1 VKGVETVQVFHSSEW
16 QAKRYVTAEQ
26 IKQALD
32 GFKLVGRRIKSMR
45 LLGQSFYHTRYWV
58 ESTAYDILGDELPEE
73 ERQLQSE
80 YENIS
85 QDWPFFRFSQ
95 TDEPLMILF
104 EDGDHFEI
112 EVPWESEFLMSMNA
126 IPWEIKA
133 ERGLP
138 NVDANVLFLP
148 CLEQKIVDV
157 KIRPQSAIATEAALE
172 ILLCLEND
180 VKLCIG
186 SMIDYTAITCLDEND
201 NTLFLPFSELRP
213 ALSNDEE

>member
-1 VKGVETVQVFHSSEW
+1 MRVFDSNEW
-16 QAKRYVTAEQ
+16 RAKRYVTAEQ
-26 IKQALD
+26 IKKALD
-32 GFKLVGRRIKSMR
+32 NLALVGRRIKSMR
-45 LLGQSFYHTRYWV
+45 LLGHSFYHTRYWV

-85 QDWPFFRFSQ
+85 QDLPFFRFSQ

-104 EDGDHFEI
+104 EDGDHLEI

-133 ERGLP
+133 ERRLP
-138 NVDANVLFLP
+138 NVDANVLFSP
-148 CLEQKIVDV
+148 CLEQRIVGV
-157 KIRPQSAIATEAALE
+157 KIRPQPAIAAEAALE
-172 ILLCLEND
+172 ILLCLENG
-180 VKLCIG
+180 VKLCVG
-186 SMIDYTAITCLDEND
+186 SMIDYTTIACLDEKD